1 MVVVPAGSFRMGD
14 LNGGGYRDEK
24 PVHRVTIAQPF
35 AVGIYEVTFAQW
47 DAGVAGG
54 GCGGYQPSDK
64 GWGRGVRPV
73 INVKWGDAKAYLS
86 WLQRETGSEYR
97 LLSES
102 EWEYAARAGTTT
114 KYHWGNS
121 FDPGRANK
129 RGKTVPVGRYE
140 ANRFGLHDMHGNV
153 WELVEDCWHKS
164 YAGAPTDGRAW
175 TSGGGCGNRVL
186 RGGSWYNGPRVLRA
200 ANRGG
205 SGVDSRDNNSGFR
218 VARTLFTP

>member
-1 MVVVPAGSFRMGD
+1 MIVVPAGSFRMGD
-14 LNGGGYRDEK
+14 MDGGGYRDEK
-24 PVHRVTIAQPF
+24 PVHRVTIPQPF

-47 DAGVAGG
+47 DACVAGG

-73 INVKWGDAKAYLS
+73 INVKWGDAKAYVS
-86 WLQRETGSEYR
+86 WLKRKTSLEYR
-97 LLSES
+97 LLSEA

-121 FDPGRANK
+121 FDAGRANIG
-129 RGKTVPVGRYE
+129 GKTVPVGRYE
-140 ANRFGLHDMHGNV
+140 ANRFGLHDMLGNV
-153 WELVEDCWHKS
+153 FEWVEDCWHYS

-175 TSGGGCGNRVL
+175 MSGNCTRHVL
-186 RGGSWYNGPRVLRA
+186 RGGSWYADPRYLRA
-200 ANRGG
+200 AYRLRYD
-205 SGVDSRDNNSGFR
+205 VVFRDNSNGFR